1 MPINISRRF
10 ETIAGF
16 FLAAMLLFAY
26 APLIGFI
33 ALAIYIDSVE
43 PVLLR
48 RTLKVDG
55 QPDVRSFVFRAG
67 RQSGGRHP
75 TLFGTFLRSSS
86 LDRLPQLLNSLRGGM
101 PLLVLHAIAAKPA
114 ASR

>member
-1 MPINISRRF
+1 
-10 ETIAGF
+10 
-16 FLAAMLLFAY
+16 MLLFAY

-33 ALAIYIDSVE
+33 ALAIYIDSAE

-55 QPDVRSFVFRAG
+55 RPAVRSFVFRTG
-67 RQSGGRHP
+67 RQSDDRRP

-86 LDRLPQLLNSLRGGM
+86 LDRLPQLLNSLKGGM
-101 PLLVLHAIAAKPA
+101 PLVVSRATAAKPV
-114 ASR
+114 SGR